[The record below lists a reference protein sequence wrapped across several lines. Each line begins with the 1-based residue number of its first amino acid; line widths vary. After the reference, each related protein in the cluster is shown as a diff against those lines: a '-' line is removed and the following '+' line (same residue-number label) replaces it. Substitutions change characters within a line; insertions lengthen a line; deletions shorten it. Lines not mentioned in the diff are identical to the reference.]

1 MVVSGIVEGGMAVLI
16 ALIGAAVI
24 FGQVKENAK
33 RNEDDINSIK
43 MMMKEFQDSIMDLL
57 SNNMSDMKALL
68 DTQKEHQKEALER
81 EIEHL
86 KDLIAISSNETRADI
101 QRLQQEQKESN
112 NLKTKLAI
120 LTQSV
125 KSLHHRLDLDPP
137 VMIDD
142 DED

>member
-1 MVVSGIVEGGMAVLI
+1 MVSGVVEGGMAILI

-24 FGQVKENAK
+24 FGQVRENAK

-43 MMMKEFQDSIMDLL
+43 TMMKEFQDSMMDLL

-81 EIEHL
+81 EITHL

-137 VMIDD
+137 ATID

>member
-1 MVVSGIVEGGMAVLI
+1 MVSGVVEGGMAILI

-24 FGQVKENAK
+24 FGQVRENAK

-43 MMMKEFQDSIMDLL
+43 VMMKEFQDSMMDLL

-81 EIEHL
+81 EITHL

-137 VMIDD
+137 ATID

>member
-1 MVVSGIVEGGMAVLI
+1 MVSGVVEGGMAILI

-24 FGQVKENAK
+24 FGQVRENAK

-43 MMMKEFQDSIMDLL
+43 TMMKEFQDSMMDLL

-81 EIEHL
+81 EITHL

-125 KSLHHRLDLDPP
+125 KSLHHRLDLDSPAT
-137 VMIDD
+137 ID

>member
-1 MVVSGIVEGGMAVLI
+1 MVSGVIEGGMAILI

-24 FGQVKENAK
+24 FGQVRENAK

-43 MMMKEFQDSIMDLL
+43 TMMKEFQDSMMDLL

-81 EIEHL
+81 EITHL

-137 VMIDD
+137 ATID

>member
-1 MVVSGIVEGGMAVLI
+1 MVSGVVEGGLAVLI

-24 FGQVKENAK
+24 FGQVRENAK

-43 MMMKEFQDSIMDLL
+43 VMMKEFQDSMMDLL

-81 EIEHL
+81 EITHL

-137 VMIDD
+137 ATID